1 MIANSGYGKIPW
13 DNAGNRVG
21 GIHADFNSYS
31 IINSYGEKN
40 LQPTISF
47 SPKWLDL
54 VSFTV
59 VWLNWCICFIINS
72 ILKLPD
78 KSNYP
83 KRYKVMNLCHA
94 QRNCISGFKKR
105 FHWIFFIPIAFLF
118 FLLVCGFCV
127 WFYFVYL
134 IVCLFFR
141 GRELVGKSYKFYL
154 K

>member
-31 IINSYGEKN
+31 IINLYGEKN

-47 SPKWLDL
+47 PPKWLDL
-54 VSFTV
+54 VSITV

-83 KRYKVMNLCHA
+83 ERYKVMNLCHA
-94 QRNCISGFKKR
+94 QRNCISGLKKKISLN
-105 FHWIFFIPIAFLF
+105 FLYFYCISFLF
-118 FLLVCGFCV
+118 IRLWFLCFLLFC
-127 WFYFVYL
+127 L
-134 IVCLFFR
+134 LVCLFFR

>member
-31 IINSYGEKN
+31 IINLYGEKN

-47 SPKWLDL
+47 SPKWFYL
-54 VSFTV
+54 VSFSV

-83 KRYKVMNLCHA
+83 ERYKVMNLCHA
-94 QRNCISGFKKR
+94 QRNCISGFKKKISLN
-105 FHWIFFIPIAFLF
+105 FLYFYCISFLF
-118 FLLVCGFCV
+118 ISLWFLCLVLF
-127 WFYFVYL
+127 
-134 IVCLFFR
+134 CLFNCLF
-141 GRELVGKSYKFYL
+141 VF
-154 K
+154 